1 MVLKPSFGNWLSV
14 DVLNS
19 LDTYFLFA
27 MEEPWQIIES
37 KLKNK
42 PSSINFNFDMNNDNL
57 IKLAESFKTVIL
69 ESDTIVGLG
78 GGTACDTAKF
88 IAWWFK
94 ANLNF
99 DLDLILIPSIISV
112 DAFMCSSIAV
122 RIDNKVKYIGESRP
136 KRIII
141 DYDLIQKA
149 PNNLNRAGVSDTISI
164 ASALGDWKLERDE
177 INGKFSK
184 QVFIHARKIV
194 AELMKA
200 RTEIRDVTEKGI
212 KSLVNG
218 FYKEVKLCEEW
229 GNARPEE
236 GSEHFLA
243 YCLESITHEHYIHGN
258 LIAMNVLISLFL
270 QESYAEF
277 PLDDIKQFFK
287 DVQLTFM
294 PKKQNITEDQLRK
307 ALKEIQQYVK
317 KENLMYSIYHSPRLH
332 LNGEKINE
340 IISFLK
346 SLESQHIKI
355 LEGKNIRSK
364 EELHE
369 ALKKL
374 LEFPDYYGKNLDA
387 LCDCLRDVEL
397 PLEVEWKD
405 YKESKKWL
413 GKYSEET
420 LKVFLDFQNECKD
433 FKFRYN

>member
-387 LCDCLRDVEL
+387 LWDCLRDVEL

>member
-1 MVLKPSFGNWLSV
+1 MVLKPAFGNWLSI

-19 LDTYFLFA
+19 LDRYFLFA
-27 MEEPWQIIES
+27 MEEPWQIIEP

-42 PSSINFNFDMNNDNL
+42 PYSVNLNFNMNNDNL
-57 IKLAESFKTVIL
+57 IKLAESFNAVIS

-94 ANLNF
+94 ANSNF

-149 PNNLNRAGVSDTISI
+149 PKHLNRAGVSDTISI
-164 ASALGDWKLERDE
+164 ASALGDWMLERDE

-184 QVFIHARKIV
+184 RVFNRARKIV
-194 AELMKA
+194 TELMKA

-212 KSLVNG
+212 KSQVKG

-243 YCLESITHEHYIHGN
+243 YCLEAITHEHYIHGN
-258 LIAMNVLISLFL
+258 LIATNILISLFL
-270 QESYAEF
+270 QENYAEF
-277 PLDDIKQFFK
+277 SLDEIKHFFEAI
-287 DVQLTFM
+287 QLTFM
-294 PKKQNITEDQLRK
+294 PKKQNITEDQLKK
-307 ALKEIQQYVK
+307 ALKEIQEYVK
-317 KENLMYSIYHSPRLH
+317 KENLMYSIYQSPKLH
-332 LNGEKINE
+332 LNDEKISD

-346 SLESQHIKI
+346 SLETQPSKI
-355 LEGKNIRSK
+355 LEGKNIK
-364 EELHE
+364 TEEELHD
-369 ALKKL
+369 ALKNL
-374 LEFPDYYGKNLDA
+374 LNFPDYYGKNLDA
-387 LCDCLRDVEL
+387 LLDCLRDIKL
-397 PLEVEWKD
+397 PLELEWKD
-405 YKESKKWL
+405 YKASKKWL

-420 LKVFLDFQNECKD
+420 LKVFLDFQNESKD